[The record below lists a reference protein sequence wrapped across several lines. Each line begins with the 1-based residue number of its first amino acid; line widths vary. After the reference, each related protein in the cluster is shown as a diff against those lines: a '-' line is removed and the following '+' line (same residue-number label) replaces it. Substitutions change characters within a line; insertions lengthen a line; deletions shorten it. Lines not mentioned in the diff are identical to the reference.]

1 MSTSAFAVFSNLMV
15 AVQLIKCLT
24 NAPNVKTTVQIILIM
39 GSHILFHNNF
49 VLLFMLLLVPGN
61 SLLVL
66 AISVLLLL
74 SNITCLYVRWVHI
87 HRYYYFVL
95 LCFTN
100 FDNCFCWFFNCHCFF
115 IIQGIHL
122 YIRFKFQIILPR
134 LILMSYQL
142 QNVMFEP
149 RFSSN
154 SIRLFFFNLFFMFYS
169 FFHHSASSYF
179 YHSYMPD
186 T

>member
-1 MSTSAFAVFSNLMV
+1 MFDKRSQCKNYCENQFDYGILHIVPQKFC
-15 AVQLIKCLT
+15 I
-24 NAPNVKTTVQIILIM
+24 TVYVVII
-39 GSHILFHNNF
+39 
-49 VLLFMLLLVPGN
+49 GN

-74 SNITCLYVRWVHI
+74 SNIICLYDRWVHI

-115 IIQGIHL
+115 IIQGIYL
-122 YIRFKFQIILPR
+122 YIRFQFQIILPQ

-142 QNVMFEP
+142 QNVMFKP
-149 RFSSN
+149 RFYSN
-154 SIRLFFFNLFFMFYS
+154 SIRLFFFQLVFHVLLFLS
-169 FFHHSASSYF
+169 
-179 YHSYMPD
+179 
-186 T
+186 

>member
-1 MSTSAFAVFSNLMV
+1 MFDKRSQCKYYCENHYDYGIPHFVPQQFC
-15 AVQLIKCLT
+15 I
-24 NAPNVKTTVQIILIM
+24 TVYVVI
-39 GSHILFHNNF
+39 
-49 VLLFMLLLVPGN
+49 GN